1 MGLEVATIF
10 TVLLSHTSRGLVLT
24 VACKLAVKVFGRLQW
39 WLGGDSRLLL
49 ASSGAQSCWYPALD
63 FDSGLETHLSC
74 CVARSPV
81 CTHVQPSR
89 VTYVLQAEEA
99 LKRLN
104 VEIKG
109 DAEGESSEEQDAL
122 PEGACSY
129 MLAVL

>member
-81 CTHVQPSR
+81 YTHVQPSR
-89 VTYVLQAEEA
+89 VTEA
-99 LKRLN
+99 TSGRLLSDPAR
-104 VEIKG
+104 G
-109 DAEGESSEEQDAL
+109 L
-122 PEGACSY
+122 PGPLSLCRDPRMA
-129 MLAVL
+129 

>member
-1 MGLEVATIF
+1 MIACT
-10 TVLLSHTSRGLVLT
+10 LT
-24 VACKLAVKVFGRLQW
+24 VRVFGRLQW
-39 WLGGDSRLLL
+39 CFGAHSRLLL
-49 ASSGAQSCWYPALD
+49 ASSGVQNCCHTNLTLTAD
-63 FDSGLETHLSC
+63 LETYLSC